1 MTEGAGRP
9 TAPRVLVLGLDGG
22 DWRVL
27 EPLVAQGRM
36 PHLGR
41 LLEKGVQGYLAS
53 TVPPVTAPAWAS
65 FLTGVNP
72 GKHGVFA
79 FQRPL
84 DQDLDRGWVNGAS
97 IRAPKLWH
105 YLEGQGLRCAS
116 VNVPMT
122 YPPEPLPGSM
132 VTGMLT
138 PLGAEQFTYPPD
150 LSPALRARG
159 YVTDLRIRKVERE
172 VETPEQQIH
181 LLRDLRDV
189 ARRRVEGVL
198 WLWERE
204 PVDLLMVVFET
215 PDRIQHLFWG
225 RLQRAL
231 AEGPADAVDE
241 ALLACYEEVDQGIGA
256 LLALAG
262 EGTTV
267 FLLSDHGFCGL
278 HTAVHLDQWLA
289 DRGFL
294 RYARAKATVRRRVK
308 AGLAPLLKRVLPRPW
323 LLRGR
328 QAFAVTKV
336 VDWGHTRV
344 YSGRS
349 SENAVFLNLRGREPK
364 GIVEPGQEYEALRE
378 EVVQALQALRDPR
391 TGALVLQRV
400 FRREEVYRGPYLAS
414 APDILLELTEG
425 YEVTSEVTTAG
436 IFRDVSAQGAGF
448 HAQKGIFVAAGAGVA
463 GPGRLEGVH
472 IQDLAPTILHC
483 LGLPV
488 PTYMDGRVLE
498 EVFVPTFRATRPV
511 VRTEALPTGG
521 PTKEVGEVFSE
532 EDEEEIRQRLTGLGY
547 LS

>member
-1 MTEGAGRP
+1 MREKAGRP
-9 TAPRVLVLGLDGG
+9 TAPRVLVIGLDGG
-22 DWRVL
+22 EWRVL

-36 PHLGR
+36 PNLGR
-41 LLEKGVQGYLAS
+41 LLERGVRGPLAS
-53 TVPPVTAPAWAS
+53 TVPPVTAPAWAT

-84 DQDLDRGWVNGAS
+84 DQGLDRGWVNGAA

-105 YLEGQGLRCAS
+105 YLEGQGLRCAFI
-116 VNVPMT
+116 NVPMT
-122 YPPEPLPGSM
+122 YPPEPLPGYM

-138 PLGAEQFTYPPD
+138 PLGAECFTYPAD
-150 LSPALRARG
+150 LSPPLRARG
-159 YVTDLRIRKVERE
+159 YVTDLRIRKVERA
-172 VETPEQQIH
+172 VDTAEQQMG
-181 LLRDLRDV
+181 LLRDLQAV

-204 PVDLLMVVFET
+204 SVDLLAVVFET
-215 PDRIQHLFWG
+215 PDRVQHFFWG

-231 AEGPADAVDE
+231 AEGPSDAVDE
-241 ALLACYEEVDQGIGA
+241 ALLACYEEVDRGIGA

-289 DRGFL
+289 ERNLL
-294 RYARAKATVRRRVK
+294 RYAGAKATLRRRVK
-308 AGLAPLLKRVLPRPW
+308 GGLAPLLKRLLPRSW

-328 QAFAVTKV
+328 RAFAVTKV
-336 VDWGHTRV
+336 IDWERTRV

-378 EVVQALQALRDPR
+378 EVVRELQALRDPR
-391 TGALVLQRV
+391 TGERILQRV
-400 FRREEVYRGPYLAS
+400 FRREEVYRGPYLEW
-414 APDILLELTEG
+414 APDILFELTEG
-425 YEVTSEVTTAG
+425 YEVTSEVATAG
-436 IFRDVSAQGAGF
+436 VFRDVSDQGAGF
-448 HAQKGIFVAAGAGVA
+448 HAQEGIFVAAGAGVE
-463 GPGRLEGVH
+463 GPGTVEGAH

-488 PTYMDGRVLE
+488 PQHMDGRVLE
-498 EVFVPTFRATRPV
+498 EVFPEDYRARHPV
-511 VRTEALPTGG
+511 VRTEARPAGT
-521 PTKEVGEVFSE
+521 PVREAGEVFSP
-532 EDEEEIRQRLTGLGY
+532 EDEEEIRQRLAGLGY

>member
-1 MTEGAGRP
+1 MMEKADRP
-9 TAPRVLVLGLDGG
+9 AAPRVLVIGLDGG
-22 DWRVL
+22 EWRVL

-36 PHLGR
+36 PNLGR
-41 LLEKGVQGYLAS
+41 LLERGVRGHLAS

-65 FLTGVNP
+65 FLTGANP

-84 DQDLDRGWVNGAS
+84 DQGLDRGWVNGAA

-105 YLEGQGLRCAS
+105 YLEGQGLRCAFI
-116 VNVPMT
+116 NVPMS
-122 YPPEPLPGSM
+122 YPPEPLPGYM

-138 PLGAEQFTYPPD
+138 PLGAECFTYPAD

-172 VETPEQQIH
+172 IDTPEQQVR
-181 LLRDLRDV
+181 LLQDLQDV

-215 PDRIQHLFWG
+215 PDRLQHFFWG
-225 RLQRAL
+225 RLERAL

-241 ALLACYEEVDQGIGA
+241 ALLGCYGEVDRGIGA
-256 LLALAG
+256 LLALAD

-267 FLLSDHGFCGL
+267 FVLSDHGFCGL

-289 DRGFL
+289 ERGLL
-294 RYARAKATVRRRVK
+294 RYAGAKATVRRRVK

-328 QAFAVTKV
+328 QAFAVARV
-336 VDWGHTRV
+336 IDWERTRV

-349 SENAVFLNLRGREPK
+349 SENAVFLNTRGREPK

-378 EVVQALQALRDPR
+378 EVIKELQALRDPR
-391 TGALVLQRV
+391 TGKRVLRRV
-400 FRREEVYRGPYLAS
+400 FRREEVYHGPYVDS
-414 APDILLELTEG
+414 APDVLFELTEG
-425 YEVTSEVTTAG
+425 YEVTSEVATAG
-436 IFRDVSAQGAGF
+436 VFRDVSAQGAGF
-448 HAQKGIFVAAGAGVA
+448 HAQEGIFVAAGAGVA
-463 GPGRLEGVH
+463 GPGRVEGAH

-498 EVFVPTFRATRPV
+498 EVFAPAIRAAHPV
-511 VRTEALPTGG
+511 VFTEALPTGIPAREAG
-521 PTKEVGEVFSE
+521 SVFSP
-532 EDEEEIRQRLTGLGY
+532 EDEEEIRQRLAGLGY